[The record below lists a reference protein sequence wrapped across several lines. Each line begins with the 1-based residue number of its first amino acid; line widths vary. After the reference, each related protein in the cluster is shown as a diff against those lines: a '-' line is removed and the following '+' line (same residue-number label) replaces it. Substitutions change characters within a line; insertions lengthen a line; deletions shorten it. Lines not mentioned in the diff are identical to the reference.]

1 MKAEEEAAMK
11 AEEEAAMK
19 AEEEAEEE
27 AAMKAEEEAAMKA
40 EEAKKQAYLTL
51 PWAKLKGNSQAGS
64 PPGLA

>member
-1 MKAEEEAAMK
+1 MKEEEAAMK
-11 AEEEAAMK
+11 
-19 AEEEAEEE
+19 AEEE

-51 PWAKLKGNSQAGS
+51 PWAKLKGNTQAGS